1 MYPESKRIVP
11 AIPFEEELA
20 GAEFDS
26 TILADTV
33 EKFTVLTEA
42 LPEGSRRTKILS
54 VLATL
59 EAVGNCDTFF
69 ELSAI
74 SYHLLSSDS

>member
-1 MYPESKRIVP
+1 M
-11 AIPFEEELA
+11 PFEEALA
-20 GAEFDS
+20 GTEFDR
-26 TILADTV
+26 TRLADTV

-42 LPEGSRRTKILS
+42 LPEGSRRTKTLS

-74 SYHLLSSDS
+74 NIYFQLSVR

>member
-1 MYPESKRIVP
+1 M
-11 AIPFEEELA
+11 PFEEAVAGTEL
-20 GAEFDS
+20 DR
-26 TILADTV
+26 TMLADTV
-33 EKFTVLTEA
+33 EKFTVLTEGV
-42 LPEGSRRTKILS
+42 PEGSRRTKILS

-74 SYHLLSSDS
+74 SYYLLSSDSQCSVA